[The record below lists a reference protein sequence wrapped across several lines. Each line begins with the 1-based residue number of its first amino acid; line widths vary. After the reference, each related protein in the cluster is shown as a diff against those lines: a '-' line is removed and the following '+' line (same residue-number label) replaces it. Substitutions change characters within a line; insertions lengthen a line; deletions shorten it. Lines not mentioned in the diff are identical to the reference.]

1 MARSLTS
8 LLLVVPLV
16 ACSASESPAQ
26 PTAASASDPFPHC
39 TYLPIADMELL
50 LGFSLNMTTPSFNDD
65 DTFCLWFLNTPGNL
79 GDELGLSPDAKIEVV
94 IADSNRSNVDP
105 GCKDVPPLLPPD
117 VTACWDGESL
127 VATRGERQASV
138 RVVGLP
144 ESLTMPLAR
153 QVMLA
158 ALTRSGASAR

>member
-8 LLLVVPLV
+8 LTLVLTLV
-16 ACSASESPAQ
+16 ACSAGDSPDE
-26 PTAASASDPFPHC
+26 PTAVSAGDTDERC
-39 TYLPIADMELL
+39 EYLPIADMELL
-50 LGFSLNMTTPSFNDD
+50 LGLSLGTTNPGFNDD
-65 DTFCLWFLNTPGNL
+65 GTYCFWPLNTPSNS

-94 IADSNRSNVDP
+94 IEGGNASNLDP
-105 GCKDVPPLLPPD
+105 DCEDVPPLLPQD
-117 VTACWDGESL
+117 VAACWDGETL
-127 VATRGERQASV
+127 VATQGERQVSV

-158 ALTRSGASAR
+158 ALARYGASAS